1 MRSRLLAGAANV
13 AHLAGL
19 GRGLAPV
26 RSATSGDSEPEDLPT
41 RENAPQPD
49 PTCRAGRDSED
60 PDGDEDENEDG
71 EDREDEDDDD
81 EDTRQARARE
91 RARCQA
97 ILTSPHASRAV
108 TFAAYLAFETTT
120 PRKAAL
126 TMLERLPNGASL
138 DARMGGVSRPNL
150 GNGARPEQSDRHAVA
165 ASWDGAFTKARSGSR
180 TQAPG
185 WDQAMAAARR

>member
-1 MRSRLLAGAANV
+1 MSRTSPALVVVSHRSDLRPAVILIRKTCRRERL
-13 AHLAGL
+13 
-19 GRGLAPV
+19 P
-26 RSATSGDSEPEDLPT
+26 RSPI
-41 RENAPQPD
+41 R
-49 PTCRAGRDSED
+49 RAGRDEIPED
-60 PDGDEDENEDG
+60 PDGDENEDG
-71 EDREDEDDDD
+71 EDREDDDD

-108 TFAAYLAFETTT
+108 SFAAYLAFETTT

-126 TMLERLPNGASL
+126 AMLERLPNGAGL

-165 ASWDGAFTKARSGSR
+165 ASWDGAFTKARGGSR
-180 TQAPG
+180 TQTPG
-185 WDQAMAAARR
+185 WDRAMAAAHR